1 MIRCGDKGNRYRDNR
16 RDNGSDGWNK
26 KQEKCSSKRQETMK
40 STHPGAFYV
49 CASMELIIFKVV
61 I

>member
-1 MIRCGDKGNRYRDNR
+1 MRENRYRDNR

-26 KQEKCSSKRQETMK
+26 KQEKCSSKRQE
-40 STHPGAFYV
+40 
-49 CASMELIIFKVV
+49 LIIFKVV